1 MPQQEKKWWTILL
14 EIVNKLLSLFG
25 KGTKS
30 SEIPQKPLERLSVEA
45 NNAKETLKDIAV
57 DAIAGHAIGLISDFS
72 SMLNTLEPEQKEFA
86 LRIAIL
92 KSSDPSEMT
101 MEELLE
107 LGDISVEASRL
118 GIDVAKTLDSF
129 WSKFTAI
136 VSSVVK
142 QVGGVGSRLVAS
154 SLTGF
159 LL

>member
-1 MPQQEKKWWTILL
+1 M
-14 EIVNKLLSLFG
+14 
-25 KGTKS
+25 
-30 SEIPQKPLERLSVEA
+30 EA